1 MKWMMSILAAAL
13 MTTWMGV
20 AAQSGTAMSQDK
32 TMDGVAKM
40 GGMERH
46 LHGLY
51 RSRRG
56 R

>member
-1 MKWMMSILAAAL
+1 MISILAAAL
-13 MTTWMGV
+13 MTTWMGG
-20 AAQSGTAMSQDK
+20 APQSGTAMSQDEK
-32 TMDGVAKM
+32 MDAVAK
-40 GGMERH
+40 GRDGRH